1 MRKEKKEI
9 GKANEP
15 IHQIRTKGQKIFSIF
30 NYVVL
35 FTLAMICLLPFWYI
49 VCQSFSSN
57 SAILSGQVT
66 LWPVDFTL
74 ESYSYVLQRAPFW
87 KAFGITF
94 LRVGIGVPLS
104 LFLVITSAYPL
115 SKSKNKFAGRG
126 IDVWFFFITMLFNGG
141 MIPTYLL
148 INKLKMLDSIWSL
161 ILPCGVNVFNI
172 LLILS
177 FFRQLSTELE
187 DAATVDGAGH
197 WRTLWQIFVPISLPV
212 IATVT
217 LFTLVFHWNSWFDGM
232 IYMKSEQ
239 YPLQT
244 YLRTII
250 MQFNFTNLTPEE
262 QMRLSNLNEH
272 ALKSAQMII
281 GTLPILCVYPFL
293 QKYFVSG
300 ITLGS
305 VKG

>member
-1 MRKEKKEI
+1 M
-9 GKANEP
+9 
-15 IHQIRTKGQKIFSIF
+15 
-30 NYVVL
+30 V
-35 FTLAMICLLPFWYI
+35 
-49 VCQSFSSN
+49 
-57 SAILSGQVT
+57 
-66 LWPVDFTL
+66 
-74 ESYSYVLQRAPFW
+74 
-87 KAFGITF
+87 
-94 LRVGIGVPLS
+94 
-104 LFLVITSAYPL
+104 
-115 SKSKNKFAGRG
+115 
-126 IDVWFFFITMLFNGG
+126 FFITMLFNGG